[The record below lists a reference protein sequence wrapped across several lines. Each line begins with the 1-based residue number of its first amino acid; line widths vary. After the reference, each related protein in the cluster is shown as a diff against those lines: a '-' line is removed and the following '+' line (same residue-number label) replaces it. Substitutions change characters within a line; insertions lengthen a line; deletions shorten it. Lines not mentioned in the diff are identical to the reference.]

1 MSPQSNNNY
10 ASRLK
15 ISDNSDAQRKA
26 QSLVK
31 NLRSQKKNRNMAKIG
46 EFSSLDKNI
55 NDYMEE
61 LTKIRNENEEK
72 TKQKKKL

>member
-1 MSPQSNNNY
+1 
-10 ASRLK
+10 
-15 ISDNSDAQRKA
+15 
-26 QSLVK
+26 
-31 NLRSQKKNRNMAKIG
+31 MAKIG